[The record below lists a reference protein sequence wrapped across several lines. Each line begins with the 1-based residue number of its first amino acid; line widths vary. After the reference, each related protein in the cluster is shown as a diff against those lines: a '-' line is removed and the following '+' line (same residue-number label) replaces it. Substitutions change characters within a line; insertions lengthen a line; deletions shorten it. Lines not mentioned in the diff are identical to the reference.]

1 MNKDQIIEAIK
12 EMSVLELNELV
23 QACEEE
29 FGVSAAAGEEQTE
42 FTVVLKEVGAEKIKV
57 IKAVREITGLGLKEA
72 KELVD
77 GYKEAGYDGIVITN
91 HFDKGIMHL
100 WGETTEEHYQ
110 TYLRGY
116 ELAKEEGER
125 VGLRVILGMEIRL
138 ECGPEDYLVYG
149 VTKDFIRE
157 HMDIC
162 GCNLQEL
169 YEICEENGCVLIQA
183 HPFREYCQI
192 QNPKYLHG
200 VERNFNSGH
209 DNHNEKLD
217 TWLKEPGRE
226 HLIITRGSDCHEIPQ
241 VGLVDFVI
249 DEDVKNSTELAQVLK
264 KLV

>member
-1 MNKDQIIEAIK
+1 MHAHD
-12 EMSVLELNELV
+12 
-23 QACEEE
+23 CE
-29 FGVSAAAGEEQTE
+29 VSPCA
-42 FTVVLKEVGAEKIKV
+42 V
-57 IKAVREITGLGLKEA
+57 IKA

-149 VTKDFIRE
+149 VTKDFTGE

-162 GCNLQEL
+162 GCSLA
-169 YEICEENGCVLIQA
+169 G
-183 HPFREYCQI
+183 
-192 QNPKYLHG
+192 
-200 VERNFNSGH
+200 
-209 DNHNEKLD
+209 
-217 TWLKEPGRE
+217 
-226 HLIITRGSDCHEIPQ
+226 II
-241 VGLVDFVI
+241 
-249 DEDVKNSTELAQVLK
+249 
-264 KLV
+264 

>member
-1 MNKDQIIEAIK
+1 MRL
-12 EMSVLELNELV
+12 EMH
-23 QACEEE
+23 AHDCE
-29 FGVSAAAGEEQTE
+29 VSPCA
-42 FTVVLKEVGAEKIKV
+42 V
-57 IKAVREITGLGLKEA
+57 IKA

-162 GCNLQEL
+162 GCSLQEL

-200 VERNFNSGH
+200 VERNFNSVSDFLFLMG
-209 DNHNEKLD
+209 LSD
-217 TWLKEPGRE
+217 TPPASDQMFPVYFPDFQTLISYGFSRLFHGFFRLWLTPDGSPCPG
-226 HLIITRGSDCHEIPQ
+226 L
-241 VGLVDFVI
+241 
-249 DEDVKNSTELAQVLK
+249 
-264 KLV
+264 

>member
-1 MNKDQIIEAIK
+1 MRL
-12 EMSVLELNELV
+12 EMH
-23 QACEEE
+23 AHDCE
-29 FGVSAAAGEEQTE
+29 VSPCA
-42 FTVVLKEVGAEKIKV
+42 V
-57 IKAVREITGLGLKEA
+57 IKA

-149 VTKDFIRE
+149 VTKDFIRQ

-162 GCNLQEL
+162 ECSLQEL
-169 YEICEENGCVLIQA
+169 YGDL
-183 HPFREYCQI
+183 
-192 QNPKYLHG
+192 
-200 VERNFNSGH
+200 
-209 DNHNEKLD
+209 
-217 TWLKEPGRE
+217 
-226 HLIITRGSDCHEIPQ
+226 
-241 VGLVDFVI
+241 
-249 DEDVKNSTELAQVLK
+249 
-264 KLV
+264 

>member
-1 MNKDQIIEAIK
+1 MRL
-12 EMSVLELNELV
+12 EMH
-23 QACEEE
+23 AHDCE
-29 FGVSAAAGEEQTE
+29 VSPCA
-42 FTVVLKEVGAEKIKV
+42 V
-57 IKAVREITGLGLKEA
+57 IKA

-157 HMDIC
+157 
-162 GCNLQEL
+162 
-169 YEICEENGCVLIQA
+169 
-183 HPFREYCQI
+183 YCQI

-217 TWLKEPGRE
+217 AWLKEPGRE

-249 DEDVKNSTELAQVLK
+249 DEDVKNSMELAQVLK

>member
-1 MNKDQIIEAIK
+1 MRL
-12 EMSVLELNELV
+12 EMH
-23 QACEEE
+23 AHDCE
-29 FGVSAAAGEEQTE
+29 VSPCA
-42 FTVVLKEVGAEKIKV
+42 V
-57 IKAVREITGLGLKEA
+57 IKA

-162 GCNLQEL
+162 SCSLQEL

-217 TWLKEPGRE
+217 AWLKEPGRE

-241 VGLVDFVI
+241 VGLVDFVV
-249 DEDVKNSTELAQVLK
+249 DEDVRDSRELAEVLR
-264 KLV
+264 KLA